1 MDFVIFIIAMAGLIF
16 GADFIVNQS
25 ERIALRFNI
34 SEFVIGSTL
43 IALGTS
49 LPEMATSMAA
59 SFDGK
64 SELAI
69 ANAVGSNIINI
80 TLVLAVI
87 FIISKPFKSKRDF
100 FAKDSIW
107 ALMPIMIFLLMSLDG
122 VISKFDATLLFI
134 LMFAYLLFL
143 LEDAKSEILDE
154 IDNELKENFSWI
166 KSILLLILGFF
177 MVVVGANFAIDSASN
192 IAHQF
197 GVSEW
202 LIGVVVIAFGTSL
215 PELIVSIAAAMKG
228 KVGMAIGNIIG
239 SNLANTT
246 MVIGGAA
253 MVNRLSIDLDAY
265 YYDFSIMTAATI
277 MLIYITANRLYS
289 KPAGVSLLILLAL
302 FLQEKLHPM
311 IHNVAS
317 VAS

>member
-1 MDFVIFIIAMAGLIF
+1 MDYVILIIAMAGLIF
-16 GADFIVNQS
+16 GADFIINQS

-49 LPEMATSMAA
+49 LPEMAASMAA
-59 SFDGK
+59 SLDNK
-64 SELAI
+64 PELAI

-80 TLVLAVI
+80 TLVLGVI
-87 FIISKPFKSKRDF
+87 FIISKPFKPTRDF

-107 ALMPIMIFLLMSLDG
+107 ALMPILVFLLMSIDG
-122 VISKFDATLLFI
+122 SIGRFDAILLFI

-143 LEDAKSEILDE
+143 LEDAKSEE
-154 IDNELKENFSWI
+154 IEPINAELKESFSWI
-166 KSILLLILGFF
+166 KSMALLGLGFL
-177 MVVVGANFAIDSASN
+177 MVVIGADFAIASASS
-192 IAHQF
+192 IAADK

-215 PELIVSIAAAMKG
+215 PELIVSVSAALKG
-228 KVGMAIGNIIG
+228 KIGMAIGNIIG

-253 MVNRLSIDLDAY
+253 MVNTLHINLEAY
-265 YYDFSIMTAATI
+265 YFDIALMTAATI
-277 MLIYITANRLYS
+277 MLIYITANKLYS
-289 KPAGVSLLILLAL
+289 KPAGISLMILLAL
-302 FLQEKLHPM
+302 FLHEKAYPLV
-311 IHNVAS
+311 IAS
-317 VAS
+317 T

>member
-1 MDFVIFIIAMAGLIF
+1 MDYVILIIAMAGLIF
-16 GADFIVNQS
+16 GADFIINQS

-49 LPEMATSMAA
+49 LPEMAASMAA
-59 SFDGK
+59 SLDNK
-64 SELAI
+64 PELAI

-80 TLVLAVI
+80 TLVLGVI
-87 FIISKPFKSKRDF
+87 FIISKPFKPTRDF

-107 ALMPIMIFLLMSLDG
+107 ALMPILVFLLMSIDG
-122 VISKFDATLLFI
+122 SIGRFDAILLFI

-143 LEDAKSEILDE
+143 LEDAKSEELEPI
-154 IDNELKENFSWI
+154 NAELKESFSWI
-166 KSILLLILGFF
+166 KSMALLGLGFL
-177 MVVVGANFAIDSASN
+177 MVVIGADFAIASASS
-192 IAHQF
+192 IATDK

-215 PELIVSIAAAMKG
+215 PELIVSVSAALKG
-228 KVGMAIGNIIG
+228 KIGMAIGNIIG

-253 MVNRLSIDLDAY
+253 MVNTLNINLEAY
-265 YYDFSIMTAATI
+265 YFDIALMTAATI
-277 MLIYITANRLYS
+277 MLIYITANKLYS
-289 KPAGVSLLILLAL
+289 KPAGISLLILLAL
-302 FLQEKLHPM
+302 FLHEKAYPLV
-311 IHNVAS
+311 IAS
-317 VAS
+317 T

>member
-1 MDFVIFIIAMAGLIF
+1 MDYVILIIAMAGLIF
-16 GADFIVNQS
+16 GADFIINQS

-49 LPEMATSMAA
+49 LPEMAASMAA
-59 SFDGK
+59 SLDNK
-64 SELAI
+64 PELAI

-80 TLVLAVI
+80 TLVLGVI
-87 FIISKPFKSKRDF
+87 FIISKPFKPTRDF

-107 ALMPIMIFLLMSLDG
+107 ALMPILVFLLMSIDG
-122 VISKFDATLLFI
+122 SIGRFDAILLFI

-143 LEDAKSEILDE
+143 LEDAKSEELEPI
-154 IDNELKENFSWI
+154 NAELKESFSWI
-166 KSILLLILGFF
+166 KSMALLGLGFL
-177 MVVVGANFAIDSASN
+177 MVVIGADFAIASASS
-192 IAHQF
+192 IATDK

-215 PELIVSIAAAMKG
+215 PELIVSVSAALKG
-228 KVGMAIGNIIG
+228 KIGMAIGNIIG

-253 MVNRLSIDLDAY
+253 MVNTLSINLEAY
-265 YYDFSIMTAATI
+265 YFDIALMTAATI
-277 MLIYITANRLYS
+277 MLIYITANKLYS
-289 KPAGVSLLILLAL
+289 KPAGISLLILLAL
-302 FLQEKLHPM
+302 FLHEKAYPLV
-311 IHNVAS
+311 IAS
-317 VAS
+317 T

>member
-1 MDFVIFIIAMAGLIF
+1 MDFVIFILAMAGLIF

-49 LPEMATSMAA
+49 LPEMAASMAA
-59 SFDGK
+59 SFNGK
-64 SELAI
+64 PQIAI
-69 ANAVGSNIINI
+69 ANAVGSNILNI

-87 FIISKPFKSKRDF
+87 FIITKSFKSNRDF

-107 ALMPIMIFLLMSLDG
+107 ALMPIFVFLLMSLDG
-122 VISKFDATLLFI
+122 VIDTFDAILLLT

-143 LEDAKSEILDE
+143 LEDSKGLALEE
-154 IDNELKENFSWI
+154 IDDTLKENFSWAS
-166 KSILLLILGFF
+166 SISLLITGFL
-177 MVVVGANFAIDSASN
+177 MVIIGAHFAVDSASS
-192 IAHQF
+192 IAKSF

-202 LIGVVVIAFGTSL
+202 IIGIVLISFGTSL
-215 PELIVSIAAAMKG
+215 PELVISVSAALKG
-228 KVGMAIGNIIG
+228 KVEMAIGNIIG

-253 MVNRLSIDLDAY
+253 LVNELEISLSTYYFDLAL
-265 YYDFSIMTAATI
+265 MTAATI
-277 MLIYITANRLYS
+277 MLIYITANKLYS
-289 KPAGVSLLILLAL
+289 KPAGIGLLIFLAL
-302 FLQEKLHPM
+302 FL
-311 IHNVAS
+311 HNTLTS
-317 VAS
+317 ILTSS

>member
-1 MDFVIFIIAMAGLIF
+1 MDYVILIIAMAGLIF
-16 GADFIVNQS
+16 GADFIINQS

-49 LPEMATSMAA
+49 LPEMAASMAA
-59 SFDGK
+59 SLDNK
-64 SELAI
+64 PELAI

-80 TLVLAVI
+80 TLVLGVI
-87 FIISKPFKSKRDF
+87 FIISKPFKPTRDF

-107 ALMPIMIFLLMSLDG
+107 ALMPILVFLLMSIDG
-122 VISKFDATLLFI
+122 SIGRFDAILLFI

-143 LEDAKSEILDE
+143 LEDAKSEE
-154 IDNELKENFSWI
+154 IEPINAELKESFSWI
-166 KSILLLILGFF
+166 KSMALLGLGFL
-177 MVVVGANFAIDSASN
+177 MVVIGADFAIASASS
-192 IAHQF
+192 IAADK

-215 PELIVSIAAAMKG
+215 PELIVSVSAALKG
-228 KVGMAIGNIIG
+228 KIGMAIGNIIG

-253 MVNRLSIDLDAY
+253 MVNTLNINLEAY
-265 YYDFSIMTAATI
+265 YFDIALMTAATI
-277 MLIYITANRLYS
+277 MLIYITANKLYS
-289 KPAGVSLLILLAL
+289 KPAGISLMILLAL
-302 FLQEKLHPM
+302 FLHEKAYPLV
-311 IHNVAS
+311 IAS
-317 VAS
+317 T